1 MAGRIKQKKS
11 LILILGALFII
22 TIAIIAF
29 YDYEASAQDKTL
41 HWGSRGNEV
50 LTVQQKL
57 RQWGYFHGFTDGVYG
72 SATYNA
78 VREFQRK
85 NGLRADGVVGQST
98 WAALG
103 YSAAAAQKPS
113 APAAGNTDVSRGV
126 VRTSQDVMLLA
137 RIIEGEAA
145 DEPTYGKVA
154 VGAVIL
160 NRIRSS
166 AFPNTMAGVVYQ
178 PHAFESVTNGQ
189 VNRPLKN
196 ESISAA
202 RQAMAGW
209 DPTGGATFFW
219 NPSKRVS
226 SWIWSRPI
234 IARIGRHVFAR

>member
-1 MAGRIKQKKS
+1 M
-11 LILILGALFII
+11 I
-22 TIAIIAF
+22 TF
-29 YDYEASAQDKTL
+29 SHYEASAQKKTL
-41 HWGSRGNEV
+41 YWGRRGNEV

-57 RQWGYFHGFTDGVYG
+57 RQWGYYHGFTDGVYG

-85 NGLRADGVVGQST
+85 NGLRADGIVGRNT

-103 YSAAAAQKPS
+103 YGTAAAAQKPS
-113 APAAGNTDVSRGV
+113 TPAAGNNDVSRGV
-126 VRTSQDVMLLA
+126 IRTSQDVMLLA
-137 RIIEGEAA
+137 RVIEGEAA
-145 DEPTYGKVA
+145 DEPMYGKVA

-178 PHAFESVTNGQ
+178 PMAFESVANGQ
-189 VNRPLKN
+189 VNRPLTN
-196 ESISAA
+196 ESINAA

-209 DPTGGATFFW
+209 DPTGGAIFFW